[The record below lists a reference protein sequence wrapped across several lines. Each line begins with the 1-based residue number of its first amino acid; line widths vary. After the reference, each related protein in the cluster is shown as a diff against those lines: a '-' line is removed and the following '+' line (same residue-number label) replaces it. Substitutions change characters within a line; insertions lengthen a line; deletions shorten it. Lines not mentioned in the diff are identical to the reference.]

1 MDRKK
6 KIRLIQFSL
15 FILGTIIIIF
25 TYWNKERFTPDN
37 IISQEKQ
44 KEIEIQLQNE
54 ENKEN
59 VFFNI
64 EYTGLDLSGN
74 RYILKSDEAY
84 SNNLNKNEVHLLK
97 VHAIFYFKD
106 GTNLN
111 VWSNEGLYNNNTFD
125 MEFKKNVKAI
135 YQDSELYAGKANFMN
150 SKGLLT
156 ITNNVKINDIRGKM
170 QADKLIFDIN
180 DQTLNI
186 SSLNENTVNA
196 NVNIK

>member
-59 VFFNI
+59 VFFI
-64 EYTGLDLSGN
+64 IDQIQWPAFKPK
-74 RYILKSDEAY
+74 ILP
-84 SNNLNKNEVHLLK
+84 V
-97 VHAIFYFKD
+97 VI
-106 GTNLN
+106 
-111 VWSNEGLYNNNTFD
+111 
-125 MEFKKNVKAI
+125 
-135 YQDSELYAGKANFMN
+135 
-150 SKGLLT
+150 
-156 ITNNVKINDIRGKM
+156 
-170 QADKLIFDIN
+170 
-180 DQTLNI
+180 
-186 SSLNENTVNA
+186 
-196 NVNIK
+196 

>member
-74 RYILKSDEAY
+74 RFSRKL
-84 SNNLNKNEVHLLK
+84 V
-97 VHAIFYFKD
+97 
-106 GTNLN
+106 
-111 VWSNEGLYNNNTFD
+111 
-125 MEFKKNVKAI
+125 
-135 YQDSELYAGKANFMN
+135 
-150 SKGLLT
+150 
-156 ITNNVKINDIRGKM
+156 IN
-170 QADKLIFDIN
+170 
-180 DQTLNI
+180 
-186 SSLNENTVNA
+186 
-196 NVNIK
+196 